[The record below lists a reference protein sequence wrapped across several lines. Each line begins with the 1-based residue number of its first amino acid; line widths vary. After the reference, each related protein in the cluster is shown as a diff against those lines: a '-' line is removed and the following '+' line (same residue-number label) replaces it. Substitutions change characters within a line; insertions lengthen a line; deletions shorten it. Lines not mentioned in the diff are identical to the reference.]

1 MPKEIWNEMKC
12 GLFNDP
18 FDYYGHIGSGN
29 GNRLHKLFGER
40 PWGVGWGWNDEE
52 WHFPKIWRRILW
64 FCSLASNSL
73 PRKVLQTSLEKDL
86 IKFAIPFF
94 PWGSPFSRN
103 SFPLN
108 LLVFTQL
115 SMHISIIMP
124 LFATSVVPPKS
135 EGNEM
140 LLYRLE
146 QWLNAKFR
154 KILLCGYATNVWNY
168 FGKWVPSYL
177 IFSIQHFAMFF
188 YILTCTIKGQK
199 KPTVL

>member
-1 MPKEIWNEMKC
+1 MWAMLDDITVNRGYMLTYVIAHWC
-12 GLFNDP
+12 HRHSAFNDT
-18 FDYYGHIGSGN
+18 
-29 GNRLHKLFGER
+29 
-40 PWGVGWGWNDEE
+40 
-52 WHFPKIWRRILW
+52 RRILW

-86 IKFAIPFF
+86 IQFAIPIF

-154 KILLCGYATNVWNY
+154 KNVTFMLTLLTFEIISENECQA
-168 FGKWVPSYL
+168 
-177 IFSIQHFAMFF
+177 I
-188 YILTCTIKGQK
+188 
-199 KPTVL
+199 

>member
-1 MPKEIWNEMKC
+1 MIDFLYSAPKTCQVFKTSVV
-12 GLFNDP
+12 LP
-18 FDYYGHIGSGN
+18 PSGKIST
-29 GNRLHKLFGER
+29 GAHVWFYVFLHFYNR
-40 PWGVGWGWNDEE
+40 
-52 WHFPKIWRRILW
+52 RRILW

-86 IKFAIPFF
+86 IKFAIPIF
-94 PWGSPFSRN
+94 PWGSPFSRS
-103 SFPLN
+103 SFPLI

-124 LFATSVVPPKS
+124 LFATSVVPPQS
-135 EGNEM
+135 EGNKM
-140 LLYRLE
+140 LLYRLK

-154 KILLCGYATNVWNY
+154 KILLYAYVTNAWNY

-177 IFSIQHFAMFF
+177 IFSIKHFSMVFD
-188 YILTCTIKGQK
+188 ILTCTIKGQK